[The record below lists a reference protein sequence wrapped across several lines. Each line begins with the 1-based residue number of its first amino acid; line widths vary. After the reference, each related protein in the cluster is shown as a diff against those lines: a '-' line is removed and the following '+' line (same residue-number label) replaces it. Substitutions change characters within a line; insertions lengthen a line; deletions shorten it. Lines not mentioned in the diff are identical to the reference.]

1 MLRFVLRVCAGLFGL
16 SLLPMV
22 LAFAVGKSWPALAV
36 TAILAVVFL
45 RYAFSRSNKAVRR
58 DVGSWS
64 TGQFDF
70 LDSETTDSAR
80 SNRGKR
86 KPPAPLVDNIWPA
99 KYGFACEV
107 VGESHYQA
115 ALTAAVGKPPTRWNE
130 AQVMASLVC
139 ETDNPHDSMAVGV
152 FVNGSKV
159 GYLRAEAARA
169 FHERLK
175 RRGIPGE
182 TTHCGALISGGGT
195 ASDGTQRL
203 YGIRLNIQPF
213 S

>member
-1 MLRFVLRVCAGLFGL
+1 MLRFVLRFCAGLFGL

-22 LAFAVGKSWPALAV
+22 LAFAVVKSWPALAV
-36 TAILAVVFL
+36 TTIFAVVLL
-45 RYAFSRSNKAVRR
+45 RYAFSRGNKAVRR

-86 KPPAPLVDNIWPA
+86 KLPAPLRDNIWPA

-107 VGESHYQA
+107 VGESHYQEP
-115 ALTAAVGKPPTRWNE
+115 LTAAVGAPPTRWNE
-130 AQVMASLVC
+130 VQVMASLVC
-139 ETDNPHDSMAVGV
+139 EFDSPHDTMAVAV
-152 FVNGSKV
+152 FVNGRKV
-159 GYLRAEAARA
+159 GHLRADAARA

-175 RRGIPGE
+175 RRGIPGQ

-203 YGIRLNIQPF
+203 YGIQLNIQSF
-213 S
+213 G